1 MDIKKII
8 RESLEKVL
16 KEHTVTFSKADMAKL
31 HKDGKITKKD
41 DKGKDH
47 DYIYDEQF
55 ELEKEKMT
63 DPDDMRMYKEAK
75 LPKRFTVKSKQKI
88 GDTLYNP
95 GTYALKKKRA
105 GGGIYLNMDN
115 NQMLGVDEGDIKQ
128 LTENMSK
135 GYAVVYRDR
144 AYDKTYTAQIPP
156 GISKAEIVKMLKKV
170 IRVGLEIV
178 SIKSLNEIE
187 VDPDAEFK
195 LDLKHL
201 LKKHLIKKE
210 DRDFHNPGSKPT
222 MKQLKPLLKRGSTVT
237 IKDGLA
243 KLVDFYNEFYEFGHE
258 STDKISD
265 NLSKAID
272 ALRDKK
278 DKVKAAKL
286 LKKFNKDSKDALRKG
301 INESK
306 KYVIID
312 PKGNASPIGSKMQGL
327 MHIKDKKGYHVVLA
341 KNATK
346 ARRAI
351 EKNGGKS
358 HSAKVYAQMYNLMRE
373 DSVNESVS
381 PSKAADVIFRKL
393 AASKLIGKQYK
404 RAATNLLTYMIA
416 RRNFKVSDPK
426 IVAGYLFQDLE
437 SSKLILPQNRSRA
450 VAVIANLISNMKLE
464 IVNEAF
470 IGPFVFS
477 DSMSDAELKAMYQ
490 GALDGYANYS
500 KGFQHPKSAYKK
512 AYQAIEKILKK
523 RGINEASDVWKIFDE
538 KQKLYGQAMDIETD
552 MKTIAMDI
560 KQKRKDMEQEAEPGG
575 GKVADRYG
583 KELNKLE
590 NNFNKK
596 KKELKKIFA
605 KLDKLEMI

>member
-8 RESLEKVL
+8 RESLEKVLKEARYKEVSNKFKDALDNLPDSKFSRKNIEALIKKFKEKRPDSAMAYAEEAFGWIGGGKWL

-41 DKGKDH
+41 DEGKEH
-47 DYIYDEQF
+47 DYIYNEEF

-63 DPDDMRMYKEAK
+63 DPDDMRMYKE
-75 LPKRFTVKSKQKI
+75 
-88 GDTLYNP
+88 
-95 GTYALKKKRA
+95 
-105 GGGIYLNMDN
+105 
-115 NQMLGVDEGDIKQ
+115 
-128 LTENMSK
+128 NMSK
-135 GYAVVYRDR
+135 GYAVVYRDK

-201 LKKHLIKKE
+201 LKKHLIKKDE
-210 DRDFHNPGSKPT
+210 E
-222 MKQLKPLLKRGSTVT
+222 V
-237 IKDGLA
+237 
-243 KLVDFYNEFYEFGHE
+243 
-258 STDKISD
+258 
-265 NLSKAID
+265 
-272 ALRDKK
+272 
-278 DKVKAAKL
+278 
-286 LKKFNKDSKDALRKG
+286 
-301 INESK
+301 NESK
-306 KYVIID
+306 YVVID

-327 MHIKDKKGYHVVLA
+327 RHIKDKKGYHVVLA

-351 EKNGGKS
+351 EKAGGKS
-358 HSAKVYAQMYNLMRE
+358 HSAKVYAQMYNLMKE
-373 DSVNESVS
+373 DSVSESVS
-381 PSKAADVIFRKL
+381 PHKAADVIFRKL

-437 SSKLILPQNRSRA
+437 GAKLILPQNRSRA
-450 VAVIANLISNMKLE
+450 VAVIANLVSNMKLE
-464 IVNEAF
+464 SINEAF

-500 KGFQHPKSAYKK
+500 KGFQHPKSEYKK

-523 RGINEASDVWKIFDE
+523 RGINESKYKVAGKSVTLNKGKKADGTDWTVTFKNGKTASLSDV
-538 KQKLYGQAMDIETD
+538 LAL
-552 MKTIAMDI
+552 I
-560 KQKRKDMEQEAEPGG
+560 KPLPKGI
-575 GKVADRYG
+575 
-583 KELNKLE
+583 
-590 NNFNKK
+590 KK
-596 KKELKKIFA
+596 A
-605 KLDKLEMI
+605 